1 MNSDNTKTTTKQKV
15 EKPEETL
22 GFLPEWIDEVVVG
35 DTKDKNKTI
44 YKKLDSKLE
53 IEANNYK
60 RTIDIY
66 FSSASKDDTDNLL
79 NYILPKP

>member
-1 MNSDNTKTTTKQKV
+1 MNSNNSNDTTKHKL
-15 EKPEETL
+15 EKTEEVL

-60 RTIDIY
+60 RTIEIY
-66 FSSASKDDTDNLL
+66 FSSASKDDTNNLL
-79 NYILPKP
+79 NYILPKQ

>member
-1 MNSDNTKTTTKQKV
+1 MKSDNNETTPKQ
-15 EKPEETL
+15 ELTKPEEVL

-44 YKKLDSKLE
+44 YKKLGKKLE
-53 IEANNYK
+53 IEANNYR

-66 FSSASKDDTDNLL
+66 FSSASKDDTNNLL
-79 NYILPKP
+79 NYILPKQ